1 MELKNELN
9 KLKEHVESGNKS
21 ELKKQIDF
29 IHAHFTSEKDR
40 EEIDRFISSG
50 LHDLTEHVDNVISEI
65 EVKIQL
71 MEISK
76 VVSLSYIAKNYFK
89 KTRQWLYQK
98 INGSPVNGK
107 PAKFTPD
114 EIDTFNYALRDISKK
129 IGSLTIS

>member
-9 KLKEHVESGNKS
+9 KLKGYAESGNEL

-29 IHAHFTSEKDR
+29 IHAHFTSEKDKG
-40 EEIDRFISSG
+40 EIDRFISSG
-50 LHDLTEHVDNVISEI
+50 LQDLTEHVDSVINEI
-65 EVKIQL
+65 EIKIQL
-71 MEISK
+71 IEISK
-76 VVSLSYIAKNYFK
+76 IVSLSYIANNYFK

-107 PAKFTPD
+107 PARFTPD
-114 EIDTFNYALRDISKK
+114 EIDTFNYALRDISRK